1 MKTLNFSLQTILLAI
16 ITILALSCTK
26 QPVIEYDLYGIEGKW
41 IVTSTSGKIIIGHDT
56 VFAIN
61 DTVRFYKIFDN
72 PNTPIFFVSRPKENR
87 YYDEKREIHYYLSHG
102 YGIKEDRLTFE
113 IFADHLYNFELL
125 ESKKEHIVFQFKNN
139 GATAILKKEE

>member
-1 MKTLNFSLQTILLAI
+1 MKTIIPYGLRILLIGAL
-16 ITILALSCTK
+16 TVSVLSCTK
-26 QPVIEYDLYGIEGKW
+26 IEYDLDHIEGKW
-41 IVTSTSGKIIIGHDT
+41 IVTSTSGKIIIGHDI

-139 GATAILKKEE
+139 RATAILKKEE